1 MKQNNQH
8 RRRRNHSSLRE
19 VTELTNQLVMS

>member
-19 VTELTNQLVMS
+19 VTVLTNQLIIS

>member
-1 MKQNNQH
+1 MRQNNQH

-19 VTELTNQLVMS
+19 ATELTNQLVMS